1 MLKLGKTMTA
11 DEIIIIGVVIRE
23 LAKEGV
29 GQIQAERIGKAV
41 AKALGALHATNP
53 VPNRHI

>member
-1 MLKLGKTMTA
+1 MEAA
-11 DEIIIIGVVIRE
+11 DIVTIGVIIRE

-41 AKALGALHATNP
+41 GKALGALNATNTAT
-53 VPNRHI
+53 NRHI